1 MQNFQRSNKNVHW
14 RKKEQ
19 TLWKLDFFSN
29 EINPLWCHSGHGQLP
44 QFKKPR
50 HTLRLASVLSDSVAW
65 KLPLLRSWEKK
76 AVFLFIGV
84 RRPSPSG
91 VLSGRRESQ
100 STSRLR
106 LSDSQ
111 SRLTAKWTLKPTN
124 AATVCNKSSACRSSL
139 MSVSSHHTAAP
150 MTHSHTFIMLSVCL
164 RFSRWRN
171 NEASVLCVHTC
182 ACVIMEVSYCNPA
195 CRLLC
200 CRGACLNRWAVGLVG
215 EREGGLAAGRV
226 RLAWNTSSR

>member
-1 MQNFQRSNKNVHW
+1 MNSTLCDVTVGISNSPSLKSHAIHSVLPLYFM
-14 RKKEQ
+14 
-19 TLWKLDFFSN
+19 TLWRGSFPS
-29 EINPLWCHSGHGQLP
+29 
-44 QFKKPR
+44 
-50 HTLRLASVLSDSVAW
+50 LR
-65 KLPLLRSWEKK
+65 KKK

-91 VLSGRRESQ
+91 ILSGRRESQ

-124 AATVCNKSSACRSSL
+124 TPTVCNKSSACRSSL
-139 MSVSSHHTAAP
+139 MSVSSHHTTAP
-150 MTHSHTFIMLSVCL
+150 MTHTHTFIMLSVCL

-171 NEASVLCVHTC
+171 NEASVSCVHTC

-200 CRGACLNRWAVGLVG
+200 CTGACLNRWAVGLVG
-215 EREGGLAAGRV
+215 EGEGGLAAGRV